1 MPKHPRKRQKTSKN
15 VYDHKSEAQNANLNL
30 LLDDSA
36 KDDEERRLESML
48 FGTKFSTKG
57 KEKEVLDDDDEMLD
71 LRETVADSR
80 GLSHLVDQDLFF
92 VDDEVDQAE
101 ALSLDGEGLGEDR
114 DSPGDDEDCSEE
126 DASGRQLERTLPPSA
141 LESKTRSAWSD
152 PSDSAAGSVSLLAA
166 RRRKLRQAIDEDSV
180 TAKEYETRLR
190 TQFEAINPEPAWAK
204 KARKIAKDINQ
215 DDEETPESTLSSTNG
230 ILKRSKKKA
239 GKVVLAK
246 GEIQLERS
254 RDANQSAQQ
263 SGSGEVRVVAFHPST
278 TASILGVATAD
289 RRVRLFNVDGHLNP
303 LLTTLHFPNLPMTST
318 TSVLFHPSGDSMLL
332 SGPRPFFY
340 TYDLPSGTAT
350 HHARG
355 LWGTTFNNINDT
367 SAALQRRRKRGG
379 DQGGGNGD
387 GESLS
392 LTSFSTHGDLLAVA
406 GRGGYV
412 HLVDWKTGAGQVISS
427 LKCSSSGGGGGIQGL
442 WWVPPGLSGGALG
455 DGAVSSGNSKLAVLT
470 GDAEIYLWDVG
481 QRKCIKRWQD
491 EGGFRSAGRV
501 LAGGSGGAG
510 YMAVGSNSGYVNV
523 YGSDSF
529 SNLSSDAGRP
539 KPLKS
544 IGNLTTPISSARFNY
559 DSQILAIASKEK
571 KDALRMVHLPSLTT
585 YSNWPTS
592 GTPLGHVTAIDFS
605 PRSEYVA
612 IGNTRGRVLLYH
624 LKDYGVW

>member
-1 MPKHPRKRQKTSKN
+1 MPKHPRKRQEDLKN
-15 VYDHKSEAQNANLNL
+15 HAFG
-30 LLDDSA
+30 
-36 KDDEERRLESML
+36 DE
-48 FGTKFSTKG
+48 FSTKG

-114 DSPGDDEDCSEE
+114 DKE

-141 LESKTRSAWSD
+141 LESKTRSAC
-152 PSDSAAGSVSLLAA
+152 VSLLAA

-239 GKVVLAK
+239 GKIVLAK
-246 GEIQLERS
+246 GEIQLERL
-254 RDANQSAQQ
+254 AL
-263 SGSGEVRVVAFHPST
+263 EKFRVVAFHPGT

-355 LWGTTFNNINDT
+355 LWGTTFNNINDS

-455 DGAVSSGNSKLAVLT
+455 DNAVSSGNSKLAVLT

-510 YMAVGSNSGYVNV
+510 YIAVGSNSGYVNV

-529 SNLSSDAGRP
+529 SNQSSDAGRP

-544 IGNLTTPISSARFNY
+544 IGNLTTPISH
-559 DSQILAIASKEK
+559 KEK

-605 PRSEYVA
+605 PRR
-612 IGNTRGRVLLYH
+612 NTRGRVLLYH